1 MISFELIFPLLL
13 QNITQQFSSSIRFV
27 RLLIIAAATVLKPIK
42 TLAFPVSILLLVVF
56 AKGKTPFFI
65 TFVYSS

>member
-1 MISFELIFPLLL
+1 MISFELIFPPLL
-13 QNITQQFSSSIRFV
+13 QNITQQFSSSIHFV
-27 RLLIIAAATVLKPIK
+27 RLLIIAAATAKSIK
-42 TLAFPVSILLLVVF
+42 ALAFPVSILLLLVF